1 MELLEVIY
9 KGFWCSLAG
18 FGFGVLFN
26 APKRSLWMIL
36 LVGFMGGL
44 VKFGLM
50 LPEIGGKVVLAT
62 FAASLVVGFTGVFL
76 GNLQK
81 LIPMM
86 VTIPSVIPLVPGAF
100 AYRAMLSLMEL
111 GTPPDDNYGQ
121 IVNQA
126 IYNGAMT
133 LFVLLAI
140 SLGVSIPLVIFRLE
154 FLGKG
159 RTRSY

>member
-1 MELLEVIY
+1 MELLEVIF

-26 APKRSLWMIL
+26 APKKSLWMIL

-50 LPEIGGKVVLAT
+50 LPEVGGKVVMAT
-62 FAASLVVGFTGVFL
+62 FAAAMIVGFTGVFL
-76 GNLQK
+76 GNQER

-86 VTIPSVIPLVPGAF
+86 ITIPSVIPMVPGAF

-111 GTPPDDNYGQ
+111 GTQPDENYGQ

-126 IYNGAMT
+126 VYNGAMT

-140 SLGVSIPLVIFRLE
+140 TLGVSVPLVIFRLE
-154 FLGKG
+154 FLG
-159 RTRSY
+159 RSKRK